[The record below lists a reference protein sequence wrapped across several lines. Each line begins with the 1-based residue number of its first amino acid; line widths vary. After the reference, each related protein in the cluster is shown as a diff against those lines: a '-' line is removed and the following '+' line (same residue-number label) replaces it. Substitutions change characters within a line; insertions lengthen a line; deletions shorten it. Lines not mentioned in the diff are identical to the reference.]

1 MKKKH
6 LNIDWESLK
15 DEYEDLLLLFDE
27 QPKNDY
33 VLKAEWVVQGEFD
46 LTKAGSSFIQHIAYL
61 YIVLKQSI
69 EDEQYEVS
77 TLIKLLIDAELKNF
91 IKIKT
96 SNSEIKKDVD
106 KIIKSYVSGM
116 EKLFKAEIEKEYN

>member
-1 MKKKH
+1 MKKKN
-6 LNIDWESLK
+6 LNIDWTPLK
-15 DEYEDLLLLFDE
+15 EEYEDLLLLFDE

-91 IKIKT
+91 INIT
-96 SNSEIKKDVD
+96 HASE
-106 KIIKSYVSGM
+106 
-116 EKLFKAEIEKEYN
+116 